1 MTENKPPYQGKLEI
15 SLFLLRVTVF
25 IVMLAWTI
33 DKIVNPAHGA
43 RILEGFYNIGGVGET
58 VIMIMGAVEL
68 VIILAFLAG
77 MWKKYT
83 YGFVLILHGLTTFA
97 SWNSYIPPDVALTFF
112 AAWPMLAAAITLYL
126 LRDLDVK
133 FVIGKKLEVN

>member
-1 MTENKPPYQGKLEI
+1 MNENPPPYQDKLEL
-15 SLFLLRVTVF
+15 SLFLFRITIF
-25 IVMLAWTI
+25 TVMLAWTI
-33 DKIVNPAHGA
+33 DKFTNPGHGV
-43 RILEGFYNIGGVGET
+43 RILEGFYKIGGVGET

-83 YGFVLILHGLTTFA
+83 YGFVMILHGLTTFA
-97 SWNSYIPPDVALTFF
+97 SWSAYVPPDVSLTFF
-112 AAWPMLAAAITLYL
+112 AAWPMLAACISLYL

-133 FVIGKKLEVN
+133 FVLGR

>member
-1 MTENKPPYQGKLEI
+1 MNENQPPYQAKLEL
-15 SLFLLRVTVF
+15 SLFLLRITVF

-33 DKIVNPAHGA
+33 DKFVSPGHGA

-58 VIMIMGAVEL
+58 VIMIMGAAEL

-83 YGFVLILHGLTTFA
+83 YGFVMILHGLTTFA
-97 SWNSYIPPDVALTFF
+97 SWSAYIPPDVSLTFF
-112 AAWPMLAAAITLYL
+112 AAWPMLAACITLFL
-126 LRDLDVK
+126 LRDFDVK
-133 FVIGKKLEVN
+133 FVLGK